1 MVKNTKHWL
10 WKQENFPLSLVANW
24 DEREKE
30 KEYDK
35 DKGRNKTKTM
45 RKKLYEIIKRLNK
58 HN

>member
-1 MVKNTKHWL
+1 MVKKTKHWL

-35 DKGRNKTKTM
+35 EIGRNKTKTM